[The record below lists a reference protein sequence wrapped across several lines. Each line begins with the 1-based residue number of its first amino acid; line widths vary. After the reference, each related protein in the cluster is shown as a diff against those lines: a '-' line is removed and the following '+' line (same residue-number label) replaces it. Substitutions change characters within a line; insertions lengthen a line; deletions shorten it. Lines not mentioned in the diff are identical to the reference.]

1 MKKSV
6 LIFLLGSTVGFGS
19 MAGVYY
25 KVLRKD
31 PAWLT
36 EQKAAFERDKELDR
50 IADSQVCDC
59 SKCGTAD
66 EAATVDEAANEG
78 ASIKANASIDEKIFV
93 FKPGGLT
100 KISFYSEAPIEDMVG
115 INQDVRGKLVVDMND
130 PNRKAS
136 GGVQVQ
142 MAGFNTGLPLRDE
155 HFRSEDWLDTNT
167 YPDAIFEITAVETKN
182 RIVFGQVSQGTIT
195 GTMRLK
201 DHTYALKVPVKVRY
215 IEATEDLRKIYVKS
229 NLLVVEGAFEL
240 DLGPL
245 NLSGMENAGGKKIAR
260 VLKVRIKLAG
270 AEQAAPAPTA
280 DPIP

>member
-31 PAWLT
+31 PAWLA
-36 EQKAAFERDKELDR
+36 EQKAAFERDQELDR
-50 IADSQVCDC
+50 IADSQACDC
-59 SKCGTAD
+59 SKCGT
-66 EAATVDEAANEG
+66 VDEASKVDEG
-78 ASIKANASIDEKIFV
+78 SSDGPSIEANAPIDEKIFV

-115 INQDVRGKLVVDMND
+115 INQDVKGKLTVDMND
-130 PNRKAS
+130 PNRRAE
-136 GGVQVQ
+136 GGVQVK

-155 HFRSEDWLDTNT
+155 HFRDEKWLDTNA
-167 YPDAIFEITAVETKN
+167 YPDAVFGITAVETKH
-182 RIVFGQVSQGTIT
+182 RIVFGQVSEGTIT

-201 DHTYALKVPVKVRY
+201 NHTYNLKVPVKVRY
-215 IEATEDLRKIYVKS
+215 IEATEELQKIYVKS
-229 NLLVVEGAFEL
+229 NLLVVEGAFDL

-270 AEQAAPAPTA
+270 AEQAVPAPTA